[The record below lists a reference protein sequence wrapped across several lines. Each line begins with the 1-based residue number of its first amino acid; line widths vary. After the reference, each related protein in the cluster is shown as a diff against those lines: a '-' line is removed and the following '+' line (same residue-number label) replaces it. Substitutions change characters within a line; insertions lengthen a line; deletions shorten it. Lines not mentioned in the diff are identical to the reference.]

1 MLVCALG
8 QRAKKAMC
16 VCVCG
21 REGEGWG
28 VLGSES
34 DSFKESQHVNQK

>member
-1 MLVCALG
+1 MLVCAVG

-16 VCVCG
+16 ACVCVCG
-21 REGEGWG
+21 RRG
-28 VLGSES
+28 VLGSEC